1 VTIELIATGA
11 GCDLTL
17 THEMDPK
24 CADYAERTRMG
35 WTKMLGNLAD
45 ALEKR
50 PD

>member
-1 VTIELIATGA
+1 MYVCIDT
-11 GCDLTL
+11 DLV

-24 CADYAERTRMG
+24 WADYAERTRMG

-50 PD
+50 PG